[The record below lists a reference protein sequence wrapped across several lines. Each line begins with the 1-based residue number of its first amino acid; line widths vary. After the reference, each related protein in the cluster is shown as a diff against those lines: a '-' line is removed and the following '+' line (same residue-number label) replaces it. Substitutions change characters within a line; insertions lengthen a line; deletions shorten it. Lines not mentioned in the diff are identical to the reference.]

1 MESVKVYEDS
11 YRELNKILKSNNTG
25 KLEVDFTKLDEE
37 TAMEIRAVIK
47 NTVTARKHKLYEVLQ
62 GVNK

>member
-11 YRELNKILKSNNTG
+11 YRELNKVLKSNNTG
-25 KLEVDFTKLDEE
+25 KLEVEFSKLDE
-37 TAMEIRAVIK
+37 TSAKEIREVIK

-62 GVNK
+62 GINK

>member
-11 YRELNKILKSNNTG
+11 YRELNKVLKSNNTG
-25 KLEVDFTKLDEE
+25 KLEVDFSKLDE
-37 TAMEIRAVIK
+37 TSAKEIREVIK

-62 GVNK
+62 GINK